1 MRRLA
6 VLCFLLAACD
16 GDGSGAVE
24 LTVIEPS
31 ATVELLPGDEIDL
44 AWEVSGGGAELVIS
58 VIPLNE
64 PDGIVIYDEL
74 VAEGPGELAW
84 DGLDVEGNLVPPD
97 VYDLD
102 FTLFVD
108 GDPVDSALR
117 NMSVHGVIVADPGP
131 GETRVVLG
139 SEGET
144 DFVYITV
151 SQRVIMLTTSLD
163 PDLDVLGDEHAIDD
177 RSIPGEFVPFDRTVH
192 FDGTDLDGAA
202 IPEGV
207 YTLVVDARDDDAP
220 ELVYRAVGGTVDW
233 QPLN

>member
-6 VLCFLLAACD
+6 ATCCLALAACE
-16 GDGSGAVE
+16 GDGGPVE
-24 LTVIEPS
+24 LDVVEPS
-31 ATVELLPGDEIDL
+31 ATVELLPGGEIDL
-44 AWEVSGGGAELVIS
+44 VWTVTGGDAELVVS

-64 PDGIVIYDEL
+64 ETGIVIYDE
-74 VAEGPGELAW
+74 VAPEGDGSFAW
-84 DGLDVEGNLVPPD
+84 DGLDVSGNLVPPD

-117 NMSVHGVIVADPGP
+117 NMSVHGVIVVDPGV
-131 GETRVVLG
+131 GETRLVLG

-144 DFVYITV
+144 DFVYVTV
-151 SQRVIMLTTSLD
+151 SQRVIMMTTSVD
-163 PDLDVLGDEHAIDD
+163 PDLGVLGDELRIDE

-192 FDGTDLDGAA
+192 FDGTDLDGVA

-207 YTLVVDARDDDAP
+207 YTLVVDAEDADAP
-220 ELVYRAVGGTVDW
+220 DLVYRAVGGTVDW
-233 QPLN
+233 RPLE

>member
-6 VLCFLLAACD
+6 LLFLALAACN
-16 GDGSGAVE
+16 GDGGGPAE
-24 LTVIEPS
+24 LDVTEPA
-31 ATVELLPGDEIDL
+31 ATVELLPGDEIVL
-44 AWEVSGGGAELVIS
+44 AWTVTGGDAELVVS

-64 PDGIVIYDEL
+64 PTGIVIYDE
-74 VAEGPGELAW
+74 AAPEGDGSFAW
-84 DGLDVEGNLVPPD
+84 DGLDVAGDLVPPD

-117 NMSVHGVIVADPGP
+117 NISVHGVIVVDPGV

-144 DFVYITV
+144 DFVYVTV
-151 SQRVIMLTTSLD
+151 SQRVIMMTTSLD
-163 PDLDVLGDEHAIDD
+163 PDLGVLGDELRIDE

-202 IPEGV
+202 IPGGV
-207 YTLVVDARDDDAP
+207 YTLVVDAEDADAP